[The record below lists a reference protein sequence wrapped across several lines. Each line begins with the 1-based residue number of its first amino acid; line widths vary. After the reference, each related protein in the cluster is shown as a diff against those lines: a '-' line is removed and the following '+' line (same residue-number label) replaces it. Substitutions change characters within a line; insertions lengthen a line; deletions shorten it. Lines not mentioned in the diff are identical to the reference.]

1 MSKENPNKVTDPEW
15 TNLFLEEST
24 QEEMEILA
32 TNPVLGCKILL
43 RLAEEMSRSLAA
55 DYGTLRALG
64 YPLPEGLGGLEALA
78 QADPTLS

>member
-1 MSKENPNKVTDPEW
+1 MAARHSELIGFFKPD
-15 TNLFLEEST
+15 L
-24 QEEMEILA
+24 METLA

-55 DYGTLRALG
+55 DYGALRALG
-64 YPLPEGLGGLEALA
+64 YPFLEGLGSLEALA